1 MTMAEHKN
9 QDVLNQFMCGYR
21 SVAKRFA
28 ALAEETGSCWRTT
41 KTSSAHAF
49 LAPALHGN
57 IKNQAM
63 AARLSKLIFL
73 RPVPFSAIT
82 RRNNAPTQHGLHYCG
97 LPVLACCFRRTGV
110 QTAGQ
115 PHGTR
120 LGKLPASG

>member
-49 LAPALHGN
+49 FSTCATRQHKKSGDGSPAQ
-57 IKNQAM
+57 QADFP
-63 AARLSKLIFL
+63 AAHAFLS
-73 RPVPFSAIT
+73 
-82 RRNNAPTQHGLHYCG
+82 YC
-97 LPVLACCFRRTGV
+97 
-110 QTAGQ
+110 
-115 PHGTR
+115 
-120 LGKLPASG
+120 PA